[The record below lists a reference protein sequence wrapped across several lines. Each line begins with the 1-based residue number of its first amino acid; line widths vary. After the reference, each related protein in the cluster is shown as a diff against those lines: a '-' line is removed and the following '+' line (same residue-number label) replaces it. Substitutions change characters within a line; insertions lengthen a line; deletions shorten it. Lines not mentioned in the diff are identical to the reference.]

1 MPLSASTLI
10 FICELNIHDN
20 VFSKISTTGMLEIAQ
35 PDAVVISALLV
46 HTIAVGATPFI
57 LNE

>member
-1 MPLSASTLI
+1 M
-10 FICELNIHDN
+10 
-20 VFSKISTTGMLEIAQ
+20 STTGMLEIAQ